1 MARAGKQSGYTHTRR
16 CGARAASTGLGGRT
30 RGVPLTPSSRGG
42 TPRLCSR
49 CYLNSEEHKLRRVT

>member
-1 MARAGKQSGYTHTRR
+1 MARAGKQSGYTHTEMRGPGGVR
-16 CGARAASTGLGGRT
+16 GARGPDAGCAADAVVTGC
-30 RGVPLTPSSRGG
+30 

>member
-30 RGVPLTPSSRGG
+30 RGVPLTPSSRER